1 MLFLDIVVL
10 VDWRV
15 CLEFVVVFVV
25 DFVFLVEVI
34 ICVGCVEDLWSWFKE
49 IVGEIVVDVVVVL
62 VVCVVVLVVVV
73 VVVVG
78 EDVFIIFVV
87 FIGVKCEEGVEVV
100 WFIEDFVIFIYKI
113 YLLVV
118 FVDCLFYFYCEL
130 IVI

>member
-1 MLFLDIVVL
+1 M
-10 VDWRV
+10 
-15 CLEFVVVFVV
+15 
-25 DFVFLVEVI
+25 
-34 ICVGCVEDLWSWFKE
+34 
-49 IVGEIVVDVVVVL
+49 
-62 VVCVVVLVVVV
+62 V

-87 FIGVKCEEGVEVV
+87 FIGVECEESVEVV